1 MPDNKNKDYLNYIDK
16 TAPKSPMLKN
26 IALAFVIGG
35 LICVIGQLI
44 GDFYKKIC
52 GLDSDSAKT
61 AVSVTMVFLGAL
73 LTGLDIY
80 PKIAKYAGAGTIV
93 PITGFANSITSP
105 AMEFKRGGLVLG
117 MSAKMFVVAGP
128 VLVYGITSSVVVGI
142 IYFLYK
148 VMIGG

>member
-44 GDFYKKIC
+44 GDFYKKVC
-52 GLDSDSAKT
+52 DLDAESAKT

-105 AMEFKRGGLVLG
+105 AMEFKREGLVLG